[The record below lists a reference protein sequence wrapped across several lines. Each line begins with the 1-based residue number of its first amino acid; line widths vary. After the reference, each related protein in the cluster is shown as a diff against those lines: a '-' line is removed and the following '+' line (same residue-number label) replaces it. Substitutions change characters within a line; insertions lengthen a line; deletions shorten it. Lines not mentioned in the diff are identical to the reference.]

1 MTNLKLKSD
10 EVGYI
15 KYCLIAATQ
24 SQEEFLTKKEE
35 KYLWKLVKKIQKQER
50 KQNVEKMY
58 KYPEL

>member
-35 KYLWKLVKKIQKQER
+35 KYLWKLVKKIQKQEK

>member
-1 MTNLKLKSD
+1 MINLKLKSD

-15 KYCLIAATQ
+15 KYCLIVATQ

-35 KYLWKLVKKIQKQER
+35 KYLWKLVKKIQKQEK

>member
-1 MTNLKLKSD
+1 M
-10 EVGYI
+10 
-15 KYCLIAATQ
+15 IAATQ

-35 KYLWKLVKKIQKQER
+35 KYLWNLVKKIQKQER

>member
-1 MTNLKLKSD
+1 MNLRLKSD

-15 KYCLIAATQ
+15 KYCLIVATH

-35 KYLWKLVKKIQKQER
+35 KYLWNLVRKIQKQER

-58 KYPEL
+58 KYPKL

>member
-15 KYCLIAATQ
+15 KYFLIAATQ

-35 KYLWKLVKKIQKQER
+35 KYLWNLVKKIQKQER

>member
-1 MTNLKLKSD
+1 MTKLRLKSD

-15 KYCLIAATQ
+15 KYCLITATQ

-35 KYLWKLVKKIQKQER
+35 KYLWNLVKKIQKQER

>member
-1 MTNLKLKSD
+1 MTKLKLKSD

-15 KYCLIAATQ
+15 KYCLIVAAQ

-35 KYLWKLVKKIQKQER
+35 KYLWNLVKKIQKQER

>member
-15 KYCLIAATQ
+15 KYCFIAATQ
-24 SQEEFLTKKEE
+24 SQQEILTKKEE
-35 KYLWKLVKKIQKQER
+35 KYLWNLVKKIQKQER